1 MLRIRISKESDES
14 MASKWDQLRQYED
27 QVDDRVVDSVE
38 REVEEVTE
46 AVTVRTRLRQIKA
59 SSSRTFASLKNQVS
73 GIYRYNI

>member
-1 MLRIRISKESDES
+1 MLRNRSNNESDES

-27 QVDDRVVDSVE
+27 QVDDVME

-46 AVTVRTRLRQIKA
+46 AVTVRTRLQHIRE

-73 GIYRYNI
+73 GIFR